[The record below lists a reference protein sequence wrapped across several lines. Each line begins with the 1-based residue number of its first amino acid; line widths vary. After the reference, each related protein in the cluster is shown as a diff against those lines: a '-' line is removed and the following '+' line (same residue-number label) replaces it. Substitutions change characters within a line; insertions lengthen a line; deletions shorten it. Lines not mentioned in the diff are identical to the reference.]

1 MGQAI
6 SCWPLTVDAQVQS
19 QASPYVLV
27 VDKVAL
33 EQISRCMHIVVTMY
47 LLALTYPSIWP
58 STFIS
63 TNPNGWISVK
73 YVIGDSMKICLENPN
88 VDNI

>member
-6 SCWPLTVDAQVQS
+6 SCWPLTLDTQVQS

-27 VDKVAL
+27 VDEVAL
-33 EQISRCMHIVVTMY
+33 GQVSRCMHIVETMH
-47 LLALTYPSIWP
+47 LFALTYPSVWP

-63 TNPNGWISVK
+63 TNPN
-73 YVIGDSMKICLENPN
+73 
-88 VDNI
+88 